1 MSLVEWLDCGGPRLL
16 HEFHRSHNHLFG
28 PVADEQHDDCGKT
41 DKKGGR
47 SRPSNFV
54 VTPVSRLGR
63 VSCALIAMPEVLE
76 RLITYSGR
84 RLSASSELT
93 SSPRRRVEHGVDRL
107 SHGGRCVL

>member
-1 MSLVEWLDCGGPRLL
+1 MAGRAFCTSSIASL
-16 HEFHRSHNHLFG
+16 SYLFG

-41 DKKGGR
+41 DNKGGR

-76 RLITYSGR
+76 RLITYSGEG
-84 RLSASSELT
+84 SARAAS
-93 SSPRRRVEHGVDRL
+93 
-107 SHGGRCVL
+107 